1 MKHNNTRHMKNIMYN
16 NRKCNME
23 SDVKGNTEC
32 NRKVNRES

>member
-1 MKHNNTRHMKNIMYN
+1 MENNGNS